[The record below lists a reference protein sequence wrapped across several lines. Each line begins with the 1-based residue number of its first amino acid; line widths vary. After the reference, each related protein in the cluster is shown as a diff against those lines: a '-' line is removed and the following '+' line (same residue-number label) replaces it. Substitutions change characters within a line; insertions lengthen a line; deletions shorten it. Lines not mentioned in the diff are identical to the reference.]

1 MFCLRFF
8 RTAVVCIP
16 YVYVYCCDIRSHLS
30 YQLLVLPSFSAS
42 KSRLHWVSQLLSEV
56 VLFVL
61 LSFFFFSSFNSL
73 IFDQILMSELQRIN
87 RLLQVCSCQ
96 PMFLSER
103 ILPNLL
109 FPRSRGPYLVV
120 FQTPKSSP
128 SSLSQPINPL
138 LKVDLSWLENLR
150 LQCLRLW

>member
-30 YQLLVLPSFSAS
+30 YTFQLLVLPSFSAS
-42 KSRLHWVSQLLSEV
+42 KSRLHCVSQLLSEV
-56 VLFVL
+56 VLFEL
-61 LSFFFFSSFNSL
+61 FSFFFFSSFNSP
-73 IFDQILMSELQRIN
+73 IFNQILMSELQRIN

-109 FPRSRGPYLVV
+109 FPRSRGSYLEV

-128 SSLSQPINPL
+128 SSLYHSP
-138 LKVDLSWLENLR
+138 
-150 LQCLRLW
+150 

>member
-120 FQTPKSSP
+120 FLDSKVLSEFPITAHKPP
-128 SSLSQPINPL
+128 SQGRPL
-138 LKVDLSWLENLR
+138 VA
-150 LQCLRLW
+150 